1 MAVPG
6 IKVIGAQ
13 QVARNAIRAAG
24 LNMAG
29 ARRGVYKAALFVQ
42 RTAQRQT
49 PVKTGNLKASA
60 DTIMDALKPLA
71 TIVYSAYYAIYVH
84 ERTELHHNPP
94 GRSKFLQAA
103 IDEHRRDILDI
114 IAKEMRV

>member
-1 MAVPG
+1 MSAIG
-6 IKVIGAQ
+6 IKVFGAEE
-13 QVARNAIRAAG
+13 VARNALKAAG
-24 LNMAG
+24 SNMAA

-42 RTAQRQT
+42 RTAQKQT

-60 DTIMDALKPLA
+60 DTYMDTIRPLA
-71 TIVYSAYYAIYVH
+71 TIAYSAYYGIFVH
-84 ERTELHHNPP
+84 ERTELHHSPP

-103 IDEHRRDILDI
+103 VDEHRGEILDI